1 MTSSDPRPDE
11 AAEPVAV
18 ELPEPVAVGSPEP
31 EAEATSGYLVP
42 APEATSGYLVP
53 EPGVRAAAAES
64 VPSGQD
70 APDYPEPDPE
80 TRVSPLARLRS
91 TAHAEKL
98 TTIERLRDGQDAL
111 RDRLNG
117 WIVTIVITL
126 IAFFVRLVNL
136 GYPNKLVFD
145 ETYYAKD
152 GWTLWLFGYERAW
165 PDPAEATNA
174 SVAAGNVDIYSDS
187 AAFIVHP
194 PVGKWLIGLG
204 EQLFG
209 MNSFGW
215 RFMPLV
221 FGTLLVLMTIR
232 MARRLSRST
241 LIGAIA
247 GILLTFDGLAFAMS
261 RIALLD
267 VFQAF
272 FLVAAVA
279 CVVADRDHYRGW
291 LADRLEAMG
300 VPDLG
305 GRFGPVLWFRP
316 WRLLAGVMF
325 GLAIGTKWN
334 SVYVLATMGL
344 LSVVWDVGA
353 RRLAGADFKAW
364 LALVIDGVPAVIRL
378 VLVSAVVY
386 VATWWGWLTTT
397 GGWDRDWGDNHTDDP
412 LTKALGPMWSSFI
425 QYQLDIY
432 NFHTGN
438 YISTLAPHSYNANPW
453 GWLFMV
459 RPIGIDAVNGIKPG
473 EDGCPVEADGC
484 LRVISGMGTPVLWWL
499 AAIAL
504 VVGLVWWIGG
514 RDWRFGVPI
523 IAAMSTYVPWLVPT
537 GRSLFFFY
545 AITMIPFTVT
555 LLAMV
560 LGLILGPADGPK
572 RFRGGVIVGS
582 VVALVVLN
590 FAYIYPV
597 LTDGLLTR
605 DDYYSRMWL
614 QSWI

>member
-1 MTSSDPRPDE
+1 M
-11 AAEPVAV
+11 AAD
-18 ELPEPVAVGSPEP
+18 L
-31 EAEATSGYLVP
+31 
-42 APEATSGYLVP
+42 
-53 EPGVRAAAAES
+53 
-64 VPSGQD
+64 
-70 APDYPEPDPE
+70 PEPDPG

-91 TAHAEKL
+91 TAHASRL
-98 TTIERLRDGQDAL
+98 TTVERLRDGQLAL

-117 WIVTIVITL
+117 WVVTIVITL
-126 IAFFVRLVNL
+126 AAFILRLVNL
-136 GYPNKLVFD
+136 GYPNKIVFD

-152 GWTLWLFGYERAW
+152 AWTLWLFGYERSW

-174 SVAAGNVDIYSDS
+174 SVAAGNVDIYKDT

-194 PVGKWLIGLG
+194 PVGKWLIGFG

-247 GILLTFDGLAFAMS
+247 GILLTFDGLSFAMS

-272 FLVAAVA
+272 FLVAGVA
-279 CVVADRDHYRGW
+279 CVVADRDFYRGW
-291 LADRLEAMG
+291 LADRLEALG
-300 VPDLG
+300 VPDFG
-305 GRFGPVLWFRP
+305 GRFGPVLWWRP

-334 SVYVLATMGL
+334 SMYVLATMGI

-364 LALVIDGVPAVIRL
+364 LALVVDGIPALIRM
-378 VLVSAVVY
+378 VLVAAVVY
-386 VATWWGWLTTT
+386 VATWWGWLTSS
-397 GGWDRDWGDNHTDDP
+397 GGWDRDWGANHPDDP
-412 LTKALGPMWSSFI
+412 LTKALGPMWASFI
-425 QYQLDIY
+425 QYHKDIY
-432 NFHTGN
+432 GFHTGD
-438 YISTLAPHSYNANPW
+438 YINNLPLHSYNATPW

-473 EDGCPVEADGC
+473 EDGCPASADGC
-484 LRVISGMGTPVLWWL
+484 LRVISGMGTPVLWWM

-523 IAAMSTYVPWLVPT
+523 IAAMSTYIPWLAPT

-545 AITMIPFTVT
+545 AITIIPFTVT

-560 LGLILGPADGPK
+560 MGLILGPAAGPK
-572 RFRGGVIVGS
+572 RFRGAVIVGAL
-582 VVALVVLN
+582 VALVVLN

-605 DDYYSRMWL
+605 DQYYSRMWL